1 MYRRTT
7 WFRTLTKFVRIERW
21 CLFTNIICLP
31 SQPLC
36 AKNPNPSPKRISS
49 PFIEKNMQKPKCVLW
64 RGLWNWSVLAQSDVK
79 MKTTL
84 CRIMTSMVYGLTHQK
99 WSRLSFALSR
109 ARRTRYFVAPVLD
122 LQMIKKKI
130 IFFSPECYNRT
141 TKIFAHKTATV
152 FWGRNAWNQ
161 SSLKVVLPMSMSYEW
176 DHDSTESACVPRMD
190 ALRNAHQDPRH
201 SKQSRH
207 HAAPT
212 FHMHIFFAV
221 LHVVNANK
229 IILLNANQLTLHS
242 TYGSLRNIKCSLPDA
257 FVRTAPGIKQSRHV
271 VSDIGI
277 GTSDRT
283 PLPFRM
289 QPLHV

>member
-1 MYRRTT
+1 M
-7 WFRTLTKFVRIERW
+7 L
-21 CLFTNIICLP
+21 
-31 SQPLC
+31 
-36 AKNPNPSPKRISS
+36 
-49 PFIEKNMQKPKCVLW
+49 
-64 RGLWNWSVLAQSDVK
+64 QSD
-79 MKTTL
+79 
-84 CRIMTSMVYGLTHQK
+84 
-99 WSRLSFALSR
+99 
-109 ARRTRYFVAPVLD
+109 
-122 LQMIKKKI
+122 
-130 IFFSPECYNRT
+130 
-141 TKIFAHKTATV
+141 HKNICTQ
-152 FWGRNAWNQ
+152 NAWNQ

-221 LHVVNANK
+221 LHVVNVNK